1 MKKLSRLAAIFT
13 AIALTL
19 AFTACSHPNSGDD
32 GGSTSN
38 HLDGTYKY
46 SWGSNG
52 QNLTFLENG
61 TIQVNNGP
69 SGNNNGSGTYTI
81 SGDTLSGNAS
91 FGSNDSLTVTG
102 TKTSDTVWTISITW
116 VSGGT
121 TYTED
126 NKQLIK
132 Q

>member
-46 SWGSNG
+46 TWGNNG
-52 QNLTFLENG
+52 QNLEFLPNG
-61 TIQVNNGP
+61 TIQVNNG
-69 SGNNNGSGTYTI
+69 SNGANTGSGTYTI
-81 SGDTLSGNAS
+81 TGDNLSGNAS
-91 FGSNDSLTVTG
+91 FGNNESLTVTG
-102 TKTSDTVWTISITW
+102 TKTSDTVWTVSITW
-116 VSGGT
+116 VSGAT